1 MHNFPLSNSA
11 VFLSAGNCQVE
22 ISFEVGI
29 EFNGIITEAITLDCI
44 GEQSE
49 QSIKWKLIMFK
60 NH

>member
-49 QSIKWKLIMFK
+49 QSIK
-60 NH
+60 